1 MSRSRDLSKII
12 ANNSI
17 CPPGVIFPYVSNTA
31 PAGWLTCDGSA
42 VSRSTYSALFV
53 VIGTTYGGGDG
64 STTFNLPN
72 FVNRVPVGH
81 GTKTLGATGGNSSVT
96 PSGSVDNTTLSS
108 SQIPSHSH
116 RINVSGADDNN
127 HTGNGDAVAD
137 SDAGLKGYLR
147 NTEGTGGGGA
157 HNHGLSMSSIS
168 VEQPWTAVN
177 YIIKT

>member
-1 MSRSRDLSKII
+1 MSRSRDLSQVI

-31 PAGWLTCDGSA
+31 PAGWLSCDGTA
-42 VSRSTYSALFV
+42 VSRSTYSSLFSI
-53 VIGTTYGGGDG
+53 IGTTYGAGDN

-72 FVNRVPVGH
+72 FVDRIPVGK
-81 GTKTLGATGGNSSVT
+81 GTKTIGTSCGSSTVT
-96 PSGSVDNTTLSS
+96 PSGSVDNTTLSAT
-108 SQIPSHSH
+108 QIPSHSH

-137 SDAGLKGYLR
+137 SDAGLKGYIR

-157 HNHGLSMSSIS
+157 HNHGLTMSAMS
-168 VEQPWTAVN
+168 VEQPWTAVH
-177 YIIKT
+177 YIIKA